1 MGHRGHLRPWVGTG
15 CMAEQVTSPGKDW
28 HQPCR
33 KCEKCG
39 KTLMSGAMLSM
50 GKPYCNHPCYA
61 AVFGPTCVGWGGA
74 ESHTFKKT
82 QVMETIPGSPSRL
95 IPGRIPRH
103 PGLPSRPHAL
113 SETEHFENRKKKKK
127 EHKYFGSILCPELS
141 G

>member
-15 CMAEQVTSPGKDW
+15 CMAEQVTSLGKDW

-61 AVFGPTCVGWGGA
+61 AVFGPTCVGVLGR
-74 ESHTFKKT
+74 
-82 QVMETIPGSPSRL
+82 SPLAPRGNLSPADTL
-95 IPGRIPRH
+95 ILAG
-103 PGLPSRPHAL
+103 
-113 SETEHFENRKKKKK
+113 
-127 EHKYFGSILCPELS
+127 
-141 G
+141 